1 MDSDFP
7 VIDETS
13 KDQSFQDYENYVIQF
28 LSPRPVERYG
38 LVVFAFIMFIGVAG
52 NCLVIRVVSSTR
64 RMASFF
70 FPFLFS
76 LSRSINERTSM
87 NILLMNLAVADL
99 IILLICLPTTVLT
112 DVTKTFWFGVIPC
125 KGIVFVQNTG
135 VYVSVLTLTFIS
147 YERWKAVTDP
157 LDVSIANKK
166 IVIPVIWIIA
176 MILSTP
182 EPFTLQIESP
192 TFDRPNFTTTWGTQC
207 RVSWSPQVEKPY
219 VIFQSLVFYILPLI
233 MISCLCY
240 STISTLN
247 DGHLALGRRQIGTRK
262 KAVRMLS
269 VVVFVFA
276 LSYLPVHA
284 HNIIIAFSADEPFS
298 VDDTDVDISAV
309 RKLLARVFSY
319 SSSSLNPILYN
330 ILCQKNTPD

>member
-1 MDSDFP
+1 EKNPPPILHILFSMDSDFP

-64 RMASFF
+64 RM
-70 FPFLFS
+70 
-76 LSRSINERTSM
+76 RTSM

-166 IVIPVIWIIA
+166 IVIP
-176 MILSTP
+176 
-182 EPFTLQIESP
+182 
-192 TFDRPNFTTTWGTQC
+192 G
-207 RVSWSPQVEKPY
+207 
-219 VIFQSLVFYILPLI
+219 
-233 MISCLCY
+233 
-240 STISTLN
+240 
-247 DGHLALGRRQIGTRK
+247 
-262 KAVRMLS
+262 
-269 VVVFVFA
+269 
-276 LSYLPVHA
+276 
-284 HNIIIAFSADEPFS
+284 
-298 VDDTDVDISAV
+298 
-309 RKLLARVFSY
+309 
-319 SSSSLNPILYN
+319 
-330 ILCQKNTPD
+330 